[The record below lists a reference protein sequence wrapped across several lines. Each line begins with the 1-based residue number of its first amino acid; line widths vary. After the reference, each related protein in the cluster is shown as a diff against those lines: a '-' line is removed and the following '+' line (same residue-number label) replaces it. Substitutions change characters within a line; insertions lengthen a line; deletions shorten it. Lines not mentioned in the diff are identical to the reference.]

1 MAGSGRLPVY
11 RIMASVKFTKGS
23 EEWTMFMDFWGLCQK
38 YWKPEKSDEWW
49 DEALD
54 ACNDFAR
61 KYGNDG
67 FPRGLAMAL
76 VRKLEED
83 WRRR

>member
-11 RIMASVKFTKGS
+11 IIMASVKFPKGS

-38 YWKPEKSDEWW
+38 YWQPEEPDEWW
-49 DEALD
+49 DEALG
-54 ACNDFAR
+54 ACNDFAQ
-61 KYGNDG
+61 KYGNNG
-67 FPRGLAMAL
+67 FPRGLVMAL

-83 WRRR
+83 VRRR

>member
-1 MAGSGRLPVY
+1 MDDVY
-11 RIMASVKFTKGS
+11 GFLGAVPKILEARKT
-23 EEWTMFMDFWGLCQK
+23 
-38 YWKPEKSDEWW
+38 DEWW
-49 DEALD
+49 DEALG

-83 WRRR
+83 WRRK

>member
-1 MAGSGRLPVY
+1 
-11 RIMASVKFTKGS
+11 MASVKFPKGS

-38 YWKPEKSDEWW
+38 YWQPEESDEWW
-49 DEALD
+49 DEALG
-54 ACNDFAR
+54 AWNDFAR

-83 WRRR
+83 GRRR

>member
-1 MAGSGRLPVY
+1 MTVRLHD
-11 RIMASVKFTKGS
+11 MASVKFPKGS

-38 YWKPEKSDEWW
+38 YWQPEESDEWW
-49 DEALD
+49 DEALG

-67 FPRGLAMAL
+67 FPRGLAVAL

-83 WRRR
+83 GRRR